1 MDIDMDIDKVV
12 SIYRP
17 ILIKYLQTKRTL
29 EDAKSF
35 YETYKGEIEEHKE
48 LLDIFMVMVV
58 GDSNPFTKELQ
69 DIGKRVTIG
78 ILTYPKINFDLGEVI
93 DQFTREIMSIVKDN
107 MAVDLSQIIN
117 STCRERDNR
126 YWDRILEDMESM
138 GYYDDFIK
146 NLLVVREEL
155 LVHLD
160 KSGYKEDTVLDAFDV
175 EFIKQMLYNHC
186 YRFLGM
192 YNFVREVILDIL
204 HPILKKTFIEL
215 CDNFIKESGFTD
227 SDISNTTSITLLQ
240 FIINNMIDF
249 LYFEVSEY

>member
-1 MDIDMDIDKVV
+1 MDIDKIVTV
-12 SIYRP
+12 YRP

-29 EDAKSF
+29 EDAKCF
-35 YETYKGEIEEHKE
+35 YDRYKGEILEDGKE

-93 DQFTREIMSIVKDN
+93 DQFTREIVSIVKDN

-126 YWDRILEDMESM
+126 YWDRILEDMESI

-160 KSGYKEDTVLDAFDV
+160 KSGYTKDTVLDAFDV
-175 EFIKQMLYNHC
+175 EFIKQMLYNRC
-186 YRFLGM
+186 YRFVGM

-227 SDISNTTSITLLQ
+227 SDISNTTSISLLQ

>member
-1 MDIDMDIDKVV
+1 MEIDKLVTL
-12 SIYRP
+12 YRP

-29 EDAKSF
+29 EDAKAF
-35 YETYKGEIEEHKE
+35 YEMYKVDIKDGKE
-48 LLDIFMVMVV
+48 LLDIFMVMVA

-69 DIGKRVTIG
+69 EVGKRVTIG
-78 ILTYPKINFDLGEVI
+78 LLTYPKINFDLGEVI
-93 DQFTREIMSIVKDN
+93 ERFKAEIMSVVKDN

-117 STCRERDNR
+117 SSCRNKDNR
-126 YWDRILEDMESM
+126 YWDRILEDMDSL

-160 KSGYKEDTVLDAFDV
+160 KGGYKKDTILNAFDV
-175 EFIKQMLYNHC
+175 EFIKQMLYNNC
-186 YRFLGM
+186 YRFIGL

-215 CDNFIKESGFTD
+215 CDNFIKESGFTN
-227 SDISNTTSITLLQ
+227 SDTSNTTSISLLQ

-249 LYFEVSEY
+249 LYFDVSEY

>member
-1 MDIDMDIDKVV
+1 MDIDKLVV
-12 SIYRP
+12 IYRP

-29 EDAKSF
+29 EDAKNF
-35 YETYKGEIEEHKE
+35 YEMYKDSIKDSKE
-48 LLDIFMVMVV
+48 LLDIFMVMVA
-58 GDSNPFTKELQ
+58 GDNNPFTKELQ

-78 ILTYPKINFDLGEVI
+78 LLTYPKINFDLCEVI
-93 DQFTREIMSIVKDN
+93 ERFKMEIMSVVKDN

-117 STCRERDNR
+117 SGCRNKDNR
-126 YWDRILEDMESM
+126 YWDRILEDMDSM
-138 GYYDDFIK
+138 DYYDDFIK

-160 KSGYKEDTVLDAFDV
+160 KGGYNKNTILDAFDV
-175 EFIKQMLYNHC
+175 EFIKQMLYNKC
-186 YRFLGM
+186 YRFIGI

-215 CDNFIKESGFTD
+215 CDNFMDEHGFFCEDT
-227 SDISNTTSITLLQ
+227 SNTTSITLLQ

>member
-1 MDIDMDIDKVV
+1 MDIDKLV

-35 YETYKGEIEEHKE
+35 YDTYKGTIKDSKE
-48 LLDIFMVMVV
+48 LLDIFIVMVA

-78 ILTYPKINFDLGEVI
+78 LLTYPKINFDLSLVLER
-93 DQFTREIMSIVKDN
+93 FKKEILTVVKEN
-107 MAVDLSQIIN
+107 MASDLSGLIDTACSN
-117 STCRERDNR
+117 RDNR
-126 YWDRILEDMESM
+126 YWDRILEDMDSIE
-138 GYYDDFIK
+138 YYDDFIK

-155 LVHLD
+155 IVHLD
-160 KSGYKEDTVLDAFDV
+160 KSGYNRETIIDAFDV
-175 EFIKQMLYNHC
+175 EFIRQMMYNRC
-186 YRFLGM
+186 YRFIGL

-204 HPILKKTFIEL
+204 HPILKKPFIEL
-215 CDNFIKESGFTD
+215 CDNFIEGLGIVDNDT
-227 SDISNTTSITLLQ
+227 SNKTSISLLQ

-249 LYFEVSEY
+249 LYLEVSEI

>member
-1 MDIDMDIDKVV
+1 MDIDRLV
-12 SIYRP
+12 SVYRP
-17 ILIKYLQTKRTL
+17 ILIKYLQTKRTID
-29 EDAKSF
+29 DALKF
-35 YETYKGEIEEHKE
+35 YNIYKNDIVYGKE
-48 LLDIFMVMVV
+48 LLDIFMVMVA

-78 ILTYPKINFDLGEVI
+78 LLTYPKINFDLLEAV
-93 DQFTREIMSIVKDN
+93 DKFKKEIVAVVKDN

-117 STCRERDNR
+117 STCREKDNN
-126 YWDRILEDMESM
+126 YWDRILEDMESI

-155 LVHLD
+155 IVHLD
-160 KSGYKEDTVLDAFDV
+160 KSGYERNTIMDAFDI
-175 EFIKQMLYNHC
+175 EFIKQMLYNRC

-215 CDNFIKESGFTD
+215 CDNFIEGLGISNEDT
-227 SDISNTTSITLLQ
+227 SNTTSITLLQ

>member
-1 MDIDMDIDKVV
+1 MDMDKLVTV
-12 SIYRP
+12 YRP

-35 YETYKGEIEEHKE
+35 YERYKGEILEGKE

-69 DIGKRVTIG
+69 DIGKKVTIG
-78 ILTYPKINFDLGEVI
+78 LLTYPKINFRLDEVI
-93 DQFTREIMSIVKDN
+93 EQFTREITSIVKDN

-126 YWDRILEDMESM
+126 YWDRILEDMDSL
-138 GYYDDFIK
+138 GYYDDFVK

-160 KSGYKEDTVLDAFDV
+160 KSGYTKDTLVDAFDV
-175 EFIKQMLYNHC
+175 EFIKQMLYNRC
-186 YRFLGM
+186 YRTMGL

-215 CDNFIKESGFTD
+215 CDNFIKESGACFD
-227 SDISNTTSITLLQ
+227 DVSNTTSIKLLQ

-249 LYFEVSEY
+249 LYFDVSEY

>member
-1 MDIDMDIDKVV
+1 MDMDMDINKIVTV
-12 SIYRP
+12 YRP

-29 EDAKSF
+29 EDAKCF
-35 YETYKGEIEEHKE
+35 YDRYKGEILEDKE

-78 ILTYPKINFDLGEVI
+78 LLTYPKINFRLDEVI
-93 DQFTREIMSIVKDN
+93 ETFKKEIMAVVKEN
-107 MAVDLSQIIN
+107 MGVDLSQIIN

-126 YWDRILEDMESM
+126 YWDRILEDMDSM

-146 NLLVVREEL
+146 NLLAVREEL

-160 KSGYKEDTVLDAFDV
+160 KSGYTKDAVTDAFDV
-175 EFIKQMLYNHC
+175 EFIKQLLYNRC
-186 YRFLGM
+186 YRSIGI

-204 HPILKKTFIEL
+204 HPILKKPFIEL
-215 CDNFIKESGFTD
+215 CDNFIKSLGIVGEDT
-227 SDISNTTSITLLQ
+227 SNTTSISLLQ

-249 LYFEVSEY
+249 LYFDVSEY

>member
-1 MDIDMDIDKVV
+1 MDMDINKLVTV
-12 SIYRP
+12 YRP

-29 EDAKSF
+29 EDAKCF
-35 YETYKGEIEEHKE
+35 YERYKGEVLEDKE

-78 ILTYPKINFDLGEVI
+78 LLTYPKINFRLDEVI
-93 DQFTREIMSIVKDN
+93 ETFKKEIMTVVKDN
-107 MAVDLSQIIN
+107 MGVDLSQIIN

-126 YWDRILEDMESM
+126 YWDRILEDMDSM

-160 KSGYKEDTVLDAFDV
+160 KGGYNKDTVVAAFDV
-175 EFIKQMLYNHC
+175 EFIKQMLYNNC
-186 YRFLGM
+186 YRFIGM

-215 CDNFIKESGFTD
+215 CDNFIKESGFVD
-227 SDISNTTSITLLQ
+227 SDTSNTTSISLLQ

>member
-1 MDIDMDIDKVV
+1 MDIDKLVI
-12 SIYRP
+12 IYRP

-35 YETYKGEIEEHKE
+35 YEIYKGELDGPEKE
-48 LLDIFMVMVV
+48 LLDIFMVMVA

-69 DIGKRVTIG
+69 EIGKRVTIG
-78 ILTYPKINFDLGEVI
+78 LLTYPKIKFDLAEVI
-93 DQFTREIMSIVKDN
+93 EKFIKEITSVVKDN
-107 MAVDLSQIIN
+107 MAIDLSQIIN
-117 STCRERDNR
+117 SGCRVKDNR
-126 YWDRILEDMESM
+126 YWDRILEDMDSM

-160 KSGYKEDTVLDAFDV
+160 KSGYTKDTIHNAFDV
-175 EFIKQMLYNHC
+175 EFIKQMMYNKC
-186 YRFLGM
+186 YRFVGL

-215 CDNFIKESGFTD
+215 CDGFINEYGFCYEDT
-227 SDISNTTSITLLQ
+227 SNKTSISLLQ

-249 LYFEVSEY
+249 LYFEVSEC

>member
-1 MDIDMDIDKVV
+1 MDIENLASV
-12 SIYRP
+12 YRP

-29 EDAKSF
+29 EDAKRF
-35 YETYKGEIEEHKE
+35 YDMYKDSIKYGKE
-48 LLDIFMVMVV
+48 LLDIFMVMVA

-78 ILTYPKINFDLGEVI
+78 LLTYPKINFDLLEVVDKFI
-93 DQFTREIMSIVKDN
+93 KEILAVVKDN

-117 STCRERDNR
+117 STCSNRDNK
-126 YWDRILEDMESM
+126 YWNRILEDMDSI

-160 KSGYKEDTVLDAFDV
+160 KSGYERNTIIDAFDV
-175 EFIKQMLYNHC
+175 EFIRQLLYNRC
-186 YRFLGM
+186 YRFIGL
-192 YNFVREVILDIL
+192 YNFVREFILDSV

-215 CDNFIKESGFTD
+215 CDNFIEGLGIGDDDT
-227 SDISNTTSITLLQ
+227 SNTTSITLLQ
-240 FIINNMIDF
+240 FIINNMIEF